1 MAALPEE
8 VIEAWDNRKGPAI
21 FGTVDPDGTPNV
33 VYVGCLGRRGDD
45 TLVVADNY
53 FDKTRRNIRNGSKG
67 SFLFM
72 GAEGGCY
79 QVKGS
84 LEYHTEGPVFDDMKD
99 WNPEKHPGHAA
110 VALKVEAVYSG
121 ADKLA

>member
-1 MAALPEE
+1 MAALPEA
-8 VIEAWDNRKGPAI
+8 VIEAWENPKGPAI
-21 FGTVDPDGTPNV
+21 FGTVSEDGTPNV
-33 VYVGCLGRRGDD
+33 VYVGCLGRRGND

-53 FDKTRRNIRNGSKG
+53 FHKTRRNIQAGSKG

-72 GAEGGCY
+72 GGDGNAY

-84 LEYHTEGPVFDDMKD
+84 LEYHTEGPVFEEMQD

-110 VALKVEAVYSG
+110 VTLTVEAVYSG